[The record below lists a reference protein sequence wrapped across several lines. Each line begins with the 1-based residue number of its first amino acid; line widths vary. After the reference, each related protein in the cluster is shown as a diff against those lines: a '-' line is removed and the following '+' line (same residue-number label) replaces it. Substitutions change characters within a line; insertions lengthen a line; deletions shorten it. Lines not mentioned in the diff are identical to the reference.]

1 MGSLFSLDPPPH
13 EMPRRPLTGKELVAG
28 AALAAL
34 ASLAWKATQAAAT
47 PCTEVEPAAVA
58 EKPSSSPDPLRPA
71 HRLPAGRLAAAVAV
85 AALIVAGMA
94 FSAGPNQRL
103 EAARPAAPAF
113 HPSAASR
120 MLLLPV
126 ASRHLYN
133 ASSAPA
139 SAPARPAPKT
149 SPDEQTTALAQYVDA
164 LGSDTVL
171 AGLEAERSALAQ
183 RVLADP
189 RVQIYPGGRDDLAS
203 GKVDPRIGALLEY
216 LAGAY
221 GEVTVSCLVSGHS
234 HFVEGRRG
242 VVSAHVYGRAVD
254 IAAVGGIPI
263 VGNQQPGGITEQTIR
278 RILALPG
285 WLHPKQ
291 VISLIQ
297 LGGPSFALANHAD
310 HIHVGY

>member
-1 MGSLFSLDPPPH
+1 
-13 EMPRRPLTGKELVAG
+13 
-28 AALAAL
+28 
-34 ASLAWKATQAAAT
+34 
-47 PCTEVEPAAVA
+47 
-58 EKPSSSPDPLRPA
+58 
-71 HRLPAGRLAAAVAV
+71 
-85 AALIVAGMA
+85 MA
-94 FSAGPNQRL
+94 FSAGPNERL

-126 ASRHLYN
+126 ASRHFYDS
-133 ASSAPA
+133 ASAPA
-139 SAPARPAPKT
+139 SAPARPAPKS
-149 SPDEQTTALAQYVDA
+149 SPDEQSTALAQYVDA

-189 RVQIYPGGRDDLAS
+189 RVHVYPGGRDDLAS
-203 GKVDPRIGALLEY
+203 GKVDPRIDALLEY

-221 GEVTVSCLVSGHS
+221 GGVTVSCLLSGHS
-234 HFVEGRRG
+234 HFVEGRPG

-291 VISLIQ
+291 VISLLQ